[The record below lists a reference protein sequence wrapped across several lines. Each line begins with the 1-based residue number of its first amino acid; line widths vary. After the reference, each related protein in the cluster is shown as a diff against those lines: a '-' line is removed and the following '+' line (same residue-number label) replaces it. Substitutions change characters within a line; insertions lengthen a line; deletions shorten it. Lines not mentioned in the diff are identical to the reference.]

1 MEQREI
7 IDRLSLLDTAS
18 LCDADRSIRF
28 MSREIRL
35 RSDARLMAG
44 IARTIRVQDDFLGVI
59 KTLGDS
65 LPGEVLVVDGGGGS
79 LALAGE
85 LFASEARRRGLAG
98 LVVDGAVR
106 DSGTIAALDLPV
118 YSRWITPMA
127 GTKAR
132 PGDEQI
138 EIRCGGVTVSPGE
151 IIFGD
156 LDGIVVLS
164 REGLENIVEKAEAI
178 QAREAD
184 ILARIRKGEDLT
196 SMR

>member
-106 DSGTIAALDLPV
+106 DSGTTI
-118 YSRWITPMA
+118 
-127 GTKAR
+127 
-132 PGDEQI
+132 
-138 EIRCGGVTVSPGE
+138 
-151 IIFGD
+151 
-156 LDGIVVLS
+156 
-164 REGLENIVEKAEAI
+164 
-178 QAREAD
+178 
-184 ILARIRKGEDLT
+184 
-196 SMR
+196 

>member
-1 MEQREI
+1 
-7 IDRLSLLDTAS
+7 
-18 LCDADRSIRF
+18 
-28 MSREIRL
+28 
-35 RSDARLMAG
+35 
-44 IARTIRVQDDFLGVI
+44 
-59 KTLGDS
+59 
-65 LPGEVLVVDGGGGS
+65 
-79 LALAGE
+79 
-85 LFASEARRRGLAG
+85 
-98 LVVDGAVR
+98 
-106 DSGTIAALDLPV
+106 
-118 YSRWITPMA
+118 MA
-127 GTKAR
+127 GTKAL